1 MGNSN
6 NDDLRKNKSGYNDPT
21 AYKAITNVDREQ
33 ERFEKFL
40 KTIFNIAELSGFHID
55 ERIVVSDKKT
65 GRVWR

>member
-1 MGNSN
+1 MK
-6 NDDLRKNKSGYNDPT
+6 NDYRKNGSGCSDPT
-21 AYKAITNVDREQ
+21 AYKAIMSADKDQ

-40 KTIFNIAELSGFHID
+40 QLIFMLADLCGFHID